1 MTKVV
6 IRKKN
11 DLIKDI
17 EIKGHAFSGPYN
29 QDIVCAGIS
38 SIVFGTCN
46 ALAELSNYDE
56 EQIIFKDALIK
67 IPNIS
72 EDKETQLIC
81 QVMIVQLKTIEQSY
95 PQYIEIAYI

>member
-1 MTKVV
+1 MTKVT
-6 IRKKN
+6 IKKKD
-11 DLIKDI
+11 DLITDI
-17 EIKGHAFSGPYN
+17 EIKGHALSGPYN
-29 QDIVCAGIS
+29 QDLVCAGIS

-46 ALAELSNYDE
+46 ALAELSSYDE
-56 EQIIFKDALIK
+56 DQIGFIDGLIR

-72 EDKETQLIC
+72 EDSETQLIC